1 MEGMPK
7 GLQTI
12 IDYEI
17 KVKNLQA
24 QIDGMEETIRERDQ
38 LIANQGAEIHEL
50 REALTQ
56 MCKLAED
63 LEKQWKALKECI
75 PDERSVVKWDA

>member
-17 KVKNLQA
+17 KVKALQA

-38 LIANQGAEIHEL
+38 LIANQGAEIHAL
-50 REALTQ
+50 RGTLIR
-56 MCKLAED
+56 MCELAEKI
-63 LEKQWKALKECI
+63 EKEYETAMTGKAAK
-75 PDERSVVKWDA
+75 

>member
-17 KVKNLQA
+17 KVKALQV

-38 LIANQGAEIHEL
+38 LIANQGAQIHEL
-50 REALTQ
+50 RQALEK
-56 MCKLAED
+56 MCQLAED
-63 LEKQWKALKECI
+63 LESQWDTVKRCFMDVAGQ
-75 PDERSVVKWDA
+75 VVK